1 MNQKS
6 RWIAEHFE
14 ELVDNYGGL
23 YIAVVDDR
31 VVASGTDPKEVE
43 DQVLLKHPDSVP
55 SVLKVPKEEEME
67 PIL

>member
-14 ELVDNYGGL
+14 ELVDNYGGQ

-31 VVASGTDPKEVE
+31 VVASGTDPKELE
-43 DQVLLKHPDSVP
+43 DQVLLEHPGSVP
-55 SVLKVPKEEEME
+55 SVLKIPKEEE
-67 PIL
+67 IVRLL